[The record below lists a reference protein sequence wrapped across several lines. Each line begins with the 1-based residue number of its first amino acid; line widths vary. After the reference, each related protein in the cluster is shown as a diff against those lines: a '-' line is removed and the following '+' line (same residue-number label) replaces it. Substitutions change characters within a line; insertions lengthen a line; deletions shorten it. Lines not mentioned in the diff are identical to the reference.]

1 MGSHSSAGATYAGSR
16 PASGLSKRKTAFRGP
31 PPSFYAHGGYGRTMK
46 QSPGASYTGTGE
58 GAQQQKR
65 DSEDPTS
72 FINNNPVWH
81 FNAKGHYKTQTAEDA
96 RRRERRSQQ
105 MQREREI
112 LEAERGGS
120 FVLRFVIVS
129 GILVVT
135 AAFGALVGGGGTSTT
150 TGPSKPAERS
160 VQSKGQAGRNREI

>member
-1 MGSHSSAGATYAGSR
+1 
-16 PASGLSKRKTAFRGP
+16 
-31 PPSFYAHGGYGRTMK
+31 
-46 QSPGASYTGTGE
+46 
-58 GAQQQKR
+58 
-65 DSEDPTS
+65 
-72 FINNNPVWH
+72 
-81 FNAKGHYKTQTAEDA
+81 
-96 RRRERRSQQ
+96 

-150 TGPSKPAERS
+150 TGPSKPAGRS